1 MSTSSRYERPAL
13 TVDVVLVA
21 SVDGQYRVLL
31 IRRKNPP
38 FEGRWALPGGFVE
51 PHEPLEDAARR
62 ELWEE
67 TGTRPARL
75 EQLHTFGTPGRDPRG
90 WTVSVVY
97 LALLGEGE
105 SGAGQPQ
112 SGDDAAEVGWF
123 DLLAPPPLAFDHAD
137 ILAHA
142 RNALDLGE

>member
-1 MSTSSRYERPAL
+1 MPDSDGHQRPAL
-13 TVDVVLVA
+13 TVDVVVV
-21 SVDGQYRVLL
+21 SPKGEHHRVLL
-31 IRRKNPP
+31 VQRKNPP

-67 TGTRPARL
+67 TGASPVHL
-75 EQLHTFGTPGRDPRG
+75 EQMHTFGAPGRDPRG

-97 LALLGEGE
+97 LAVLDEQ
-105 SGAGQPQ
+105 AARAFQPRA
-112 SGDDAAEVGWF
+112 GDDAANVGWF
-123 DLLAPPPLAFDHAD
+123 TLLEPPPLAFDHVE

-142 RNALDLGE
+142 RSVLSLAE